1 MTAYTIVRI
10 LTTASLAGLLFE
22 IGLRLS
28 LREVRDALR
37 DHLLLFR
44 VVIANFLVVPA
55 LALLLVAV
63 MGVPSDP
70 AVAILLLAAAPF
82 APVVPIFTK
91 MVRGDLA
98 LAASLTSLFPFL
110 SVVLTPLA
118 CETGIRF
125 IASTGPLSFSFVTI
139 LVVLLLTIT
148 LPLAAGVAVNHWMPA
163 LGRRLQ
169 KPIEIV
175 ADAAGAI
182 SLAFVTWVEWSS
194 IVNTGW
200 KPLLTMGLISEV
212 SLGLGYAIGGPTTAA
227 RRVVAF
233 GTSNRNIALAIL
245 VAIDSF
251 AGTPILPAV
260 VACGLLLIFLGLGHV
275 AYWRFLG
282 QEQGRGGTE

>member
-28 LREVRDALR
+28 LLEVRNALR
-37 DHLLLFR
+37 DHALLMR
-44 VVIANFLVVPA
+44 VVVANFLLVPA
-55 LALLLVAV
+55 LALLLVAL
-63 MGVPSDP
+63 MAVPRDP

-91 MVRGDLA
+91 MVRADLA
-98 LAASLTSLFPFL
+98 LAASLTALFPFL
-110 SVVLTPLA
+110 SAFLTPLV

-125 IASTGPLSFSFVTI
+125 IAGLGTLSFNVVKI
-139 LVVLLLTIT
+139 LIVLLLTIT
-148 LPLAAGVAVNHWMPA
+148 LPLAAGVAVHHWMPA
-163 LGRRLQ
+163 LGRCLR
-169 KPIEIV
+169 KSIEII
-175 ADAAGAI
+175 ADSAGAI

-194 IVNTGW
+194 IVHTGW
-200 KPLLTMGLISEV
+200 KPLLTMAMNSEL
-212 SLGLGYAIGGPTTAA
+212 SLALGYAIGGPTRAA

-233 GTSNRNIALAIL
+233 GSSNRNIALAIL

-251 AGTPILPAV
+251 AGTPIFPAV

-282 QEQGRGGTE
+282 QEQGRGGA